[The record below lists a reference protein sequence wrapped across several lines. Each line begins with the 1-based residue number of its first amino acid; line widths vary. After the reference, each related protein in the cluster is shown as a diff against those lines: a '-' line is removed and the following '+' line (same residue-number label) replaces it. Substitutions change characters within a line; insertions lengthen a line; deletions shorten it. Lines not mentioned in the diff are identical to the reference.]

1 MPDLFFLIFRFFLVE
16 LKEKLSLS
24 WVDSQNQKKN
34 KNENVFWLDFLFIRL
49 LLFRLLFFLLKKI
62 SFIFT
67 WLKCCG
73 FLYLVVSS
81 GKPYSYLLISAGDDD
96 GLYVFFFSFFFAE
109 SAPPTTTTVPTTT
122 TKMSYRRQKSKGKAT
137 IICLLY
143 IYNPTYYPPPKSSV
157 YVL

>member
-1 MPDLFFLIFRFFLVE
+1 MPDLFFLIFRFFLLNWKKNRVWVE
-16 LKEKLSLS
+16 LTVKTKKKEEWKFILTWLSFHS
-24 WVDSQNQKKN
+24 SST
-34 KNENVFWLDFLFIRL
+34 ISAS
-49 LLFRLLFFLLKKI
+49 FFLVEKKI

-67 WLKCCG
+67 WLKCCE
-73 FLYLVVSS
+73 FLYLVISS
-81 GKPYSYLLISAGDDD
+81 GKPYSHLLISAGDDD
-96 GLYVFFFSFFFAE
+96 GLYVIFFSFFFAE